1 MVALNQERRGPWDA
15 VARFASRYA
24 LVVIGFWIVA
34 AGLGTL
40 LVPQVESTARAHAR
54 GFLPADAPV
63 NIAGDRMGA
72 QFRDGAGGN
81 VNYLVLESDHKLG
94 PPERAFHDQLLA
106 KLRAD
111 RAHVESATDLW
122 SDPVTARAALSAD
135 GKAAYTMLRL
145 TGDLGAGPANAALAS
160 VRRIVASQPAPPGL
174 RAYVTGPGATIA
186 DELGAVDRQMLL
198 MTCVTVILIALLLIA
213 VYQSVTTAAIP
224 LLTVGL
230 ALGVARSI
238 VSLLGARDVFE
249 VSIFSV
255 ALLGAVVLG
264 GATDY
269 GIFLIGRYHEAR
281 RRGASHEGALCAAN
295 RNVAPVI
302 VASAL
307 TVAAALSCLTFAKVG
322 MLRSAGLPCAIGI
335 LTGMLASLT
344 LLPALIALA
353 GRHGLA
359 QPRRLNPR
367 AGRRWRRVGTMVARW
382 PGPVLVA
389 SALVL
394 AICALPLAGLRL
406 GFDELAA
413 QPDSTHA
420 NRGYQAMDRHFPP
433 NRLLPEVVSI
443 TTDHDLRNPGGV
455 IAIERVT
462 RKLMEI
468 PGVTMVESASRPAG
482 SVPEEA
488 TFSSQVG
495 AIGDQLDDGI
505 AKLDQRLTAVNR
517 LGPILA
523 QFSTAL
529 SRLQAGLSGGVNG
542 LGDLN
547 SDADLMGSGMRQ
559 LQDTLVQVSSNLDPL
574 RNFTNGNPNC
584 HNDPICS
591 LVLKIV
597 EPMDSLVA
605 ATDSLTQG
613 ASRLSVSTSGMA
625 KALADADQSV
635 GTMRTLVAQL
645 SSMTAQLTDAVGDT
659 RTTFSGLIEYL
670 QDVRRDFQGS
680 GEGGYY
686 LPQRA
691 WDDPGFRRAAD
702 LYFAPGG
709 QVTRILVYGDGKV
722 FGTDGARRSPQIV
735 AAVHEATKEGTLAR
749 STVDITGFGTG
760 TAELR
765 GYVNNDFLSLAA
777 VALALV
783 FLIVLVMLRSP
794 VAAAAVIGT
803 VVASYLSALGI
814 STLIWRDMLGRDLH
828 WAVPSM
834 ALIALVAVGADYNL
848 LLTMRMREE
857 AFCGARG
864 GTGLRTAMIRAFGGT
879 GGVVT
884 TAGIVFGITMLAM
897 LSSDVLAI
905 EQVGSTIGVGL
916 IIDTLVV
923 RTFVVPGIA
932 GLLGRWFWWSPPAF
946 LLGPLARR
954 RAGALPLKTR
964 WAGWTLP
971 SLRSPAAPDDDR
983 LPTDSLQS
991 AAPPAAATS
1000 RGSWAADMLRAGT
1013 FRGICQRVRDARAP
1027 ART

>member
-1 MVALNQERRGPWDA
+1 MVWLKQENQLAEIWTRLIGMIGSGPAPGGPTTADTRPKALPLSDPDDAAPPLPDDAGRSAAAARNVWDSLA
-15 VARFASRYA
+15 GLANRYA
-24 LVVIGFWIVA
+24 IVVIGLWVVA

-40 LVPQVESTARAHAR
+40 LVPPAEHMARIHAR

-63 NIAGDRMGA
+63 NIAGSRMGA
-72 QFRDGAGGN
+72 QFHDGKSGN
-81 VNYLVLESDHKLG
+81 LNYLVLESDRPLG
-94 PPERAFHDQLLA
+94 PAERAFHDQLLA

-111 RAHVESATDLW
+111 HQDVDSVTDLW
-122 SDPVTARAALSAD
+122 SDPMTAPAALSDD
-135 GKAAYTMLRL
+135 GKATYTILRL
-145 TGDLGAGPANAALAS
+145 PGDLGAAQANRALDG
-160 VRRIVASQPAPPGL
+160 VRRIVAGQPAPVGL

-186 DELGAVDRQMLL
+186 DELSTIDRQMLL
-198 MTCVTVILIALLLIA
+198 MTCVTVVLIALLLIA
-213 VYQSVTTAAIP
+213 VYRSLTTALIP
-224 LLTVGL
+224 LMTVGL

-238 VSLLGARDVFE
+238 VSLLGERDVFE

-255 ALLGAVVLG
+255 ALLAAMVLG

-281 RRGASHEGALCAAN
+281 RGGVSHERALGVAN
-295 RNVAPVI
+295 RTVGPVI

-335 LTGMLASLT
+335 VTGMVASLT

-353 GRHGLA
+353 GRYGLA
-359 QPRRLNPR
+359 QPRNPNR
-367 AGRRWRRVGTMVARW
+367 KTGLRWRRVGALVARW
-382 PGPVLVA
+382 PAPMLVA

-394 AICALPLAGLRL
+394 AICALPVSGLRL

-413 QPDSTHA
+413 QPDSTLA

-433 NRLLPEVVSI
+433 NRLLPEIVSI
-443 TTDHDLRNPGGV
+443 KTGHDLRNPAGV

-468 PGVTMVESASRPAG
+468 PGITMVQSASRPAG
-482 SVPEEA
+482 SIPEEA
-488 TFSSQVG
+488 TLSDQAGV
-495 AIGDQLDDGI
+495 IGDQLDDGV
-505 AKLDQRLTAVNR
+505 AKLDQRLSAVNR
-517 LGPILA
+517 LAPTLA
-523 QFSTAL
+523 QFSDAL
-529 SRLQAGLSGGVNG
+529 SRLQAGLSGGVDGIGQLNSNIDIMG
-542 LGDLN
+542 LG
-547 SDADLMGSGMRQ
+547 MHQ
-559 LQDTLVQVSSNLDPL
+559 LQDTLAQVSSNLDPL
-574 RNFTNGNPNC
+574 RNYTQSNPNC
-584 HNDPICS
+584 QNDQICS
-591 LVLKIV
+591 MVLKIV
-597 EPMDSLVA
+597 QPVDSLIA
-605 ATDSLTQG
+605 GTDVLARG
-613 ASRLSVSTSGMA
+613 ASQLSVSTSHTAQG
-625 KALADADQSV
+625 LTTADHSV

-645 SSMTAQLTDAVGDT
+645 GSMAAQLTGAVDEM
-659 RTTFSGLIEYL
+659 RTTFSGLTDYL
-670 QDVRRDFQGS
+670 REVRQGFQRS

-691 WDDPGFRRAAD
+691 WNDPRFQRAAE

-709 QVTRILVYGDGKV
+709 DVTRMLVYGDGKV
-722 FGTDGARRSPQIV
+722 FGADGARRSPQIV
-735 AAVHEATKEGTLAR
+735 AAVHEATKEGTLAG

-765 GYVNNDFLSLAA
+765 GFVNSDFVLLAA

-794 VAAAAVIGT
+794 VAATAVIGT
-803 VVASYLSALGI
+803 VVVSYLSALGV
-814 STLIWRDMLGRDLH
+814 STFIWHDLLGKDLH
-828 WAVPSM
+828 WAVQSM

-857 AFCGARG
+857 ALART
-864 GTGLRTAMIRAFGGT
+864 GTRVGLRTAMIRAFGST

-897 LSSDVLAI
+897 LSSDVLTI

-923 RTFVVPGIA
+923 RTFAVPGIA

-946 LLGPLARR
+946 LLGPLRR
-954 RAGALPLKTR
+954 RTSQQPG
-964 WAGWTLP
+964 
-971 SLRSPAAPDDDR
+971 
-983 LPTDSLQS
+983 
-991 AAPPAAATS
+991 PP
-1000 RGSWAADMLRAGT
+1000 
-1013 FRGICQRVRDARAP
+1013 QNRVG
-1027 ART
+1027 